1 MSACCLQTRD
11 ELVLNVFDEL
21 GEASARPAGAGTQRW
36 GKPRFSL
43 PPAIL
48 RMGQTGSGAPGEQE
62 EEPQVVYR

>member
-1 MSACCLQTRD
+1 MSECCLQTRD

-21 GEASARPAGAGTQRW
+21 VEASARQAGTGTQRW
-36 GKPRFSL
+36 GKQRFSL

-48 RMGQTGSGAPGEQE
+48 RMAQTGTGAPGEQE